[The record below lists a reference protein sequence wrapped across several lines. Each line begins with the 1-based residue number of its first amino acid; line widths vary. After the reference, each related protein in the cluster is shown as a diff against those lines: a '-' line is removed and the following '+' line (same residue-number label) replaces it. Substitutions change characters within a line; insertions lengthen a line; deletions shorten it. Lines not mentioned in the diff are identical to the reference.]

1 MFVTIVMEV
10 VMPSATATPTVAEPD
25 RDQWIVEVNI
35 AGFRIMRHATRR
47 RHLLTVNHQLF
58 TPRPLP
64 LRHAEAV

>member
-1 MFVTIVMEV
+1 MFITIVMEV

-25 RDQWIVEVNI
+25 RHQWIVEVNI
-35 AGFRIMRHATRR
+35 AGFRIMRHAT